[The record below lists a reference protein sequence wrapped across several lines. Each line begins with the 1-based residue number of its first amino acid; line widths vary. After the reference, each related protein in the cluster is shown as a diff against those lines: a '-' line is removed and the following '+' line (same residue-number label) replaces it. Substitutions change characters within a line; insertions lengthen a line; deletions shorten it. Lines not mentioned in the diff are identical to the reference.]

1 MRPFSIDRRGL
12 ASCPLLAW
20 RPGERA
26 AAEKVNVEM
35 LDALAA
41 VGAGVDDGAIA
52 FGEALLAGDFR
63 GRAEQ
68 VADERLLFGGDLVEG
83 VEVLAGHDENMHGSL
98 RIDVGEGVAEVVFVN
113 GLGGNFTL
121 EDFAE

>member
-1 MRPFSIDRRGL
+1 L
-12 ASCPLLAW
+12 LLAW

-26 AAEKVNVEM
+26 STEKVDVEM

-52 FGEALLAGDFR
+52 FGEPLLAGDFS
-63 GRAEQ
+63 GSAEK
-68 VADERLLFGGDLVEG
+68 VADERLLFGGDLVER
-83 VEVLAGHDENMHGSL
+83 VEVLAGHDEDVDGSL
-98 RIDVGEGVAEVVFVN
+98 RVDVGEGVAEVVFVN